1 MPNVTSAPVE
11 QVVESIG
18 SALGNFTPESVV
30 PDVEALL
37 ENQHKI
43 YEALQENLKKLA
55 ARLDDELPVHADV
68 SEGLREMIPS
78 LSSLIDQANEVYA
91 TFKSRHA
98 QELDQHYN
106 ARPNEKAWNA

>member
-11 QVVESIG
+11 QVVEAIG
-18 SALGNFTPESVV
+18 NALGNFTPESVV

-43 YEALQENLKKLA
+43 YEALVENLKKIA
-55 ARLDDELPVHADV
+55 GRLDEDLPVHSDV

-78 LSSLIDQANEVYA
+78 LNTLADQANEVYG
-91 TFKSRHA
+91 TFKTRHA
-98 QELDQHYN
+98 QELEQHYN
-106 ARPNEKAWNA
+106 PRTGEKAWNV